1 MNQGHFWELQ
11 SMLVSI
17 QIQRYIKKY
26 LYALLKCPFKLS
38 RILAIWMWITGQLTK
53 TCFKKK
59 KKNIREVC
67 AEWSIYTTMPGL
79 HKPLSVKHCTSWVFP
94 IHEANTDSFLQVL
107 LVIQP
112 PAGAFYNYHVASA
125 VPKNN
130 HGSPLSSL
138 PPHPSFLFNPATWL
152 QLST

>member
-59 KKNIREVC
+59 KKTSGRSVLNDPFTPPC
-67 AEWSIYTTMPGL
+67 LACTNHSAWSTAQVGFSPFMKLTLTHFSKCCWSFSHLQEHFTTIM
-79 HKPLSVKHCTSWVFP
+79 
-94 IHEANTDSFLQVL
+94 
-107 LVIQP
+107 
-112 PAGAFYNYHVASA
+112 
-125 VPKNN
+125 
-130 HGSPLSSL
+130 L
-138 PPHPSFLFNPATWL
+138 PPRFPKITTGHPSPPSLHIHPSS
-152 QLST
+152 STPPHGYS